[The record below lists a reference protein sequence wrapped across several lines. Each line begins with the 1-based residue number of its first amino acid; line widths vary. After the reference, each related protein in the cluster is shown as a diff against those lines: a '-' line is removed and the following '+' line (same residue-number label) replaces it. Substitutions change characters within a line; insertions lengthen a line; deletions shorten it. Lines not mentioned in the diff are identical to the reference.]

1 MGVPFQ
7 SSYLTNGHGLP
18 VVGGLVA
25 LALALGARPL
35 PFSISR

>member
-25 LALALGARPL
+25 LALGARPL